1 MRFLE
6 VKSGE
11 FIAVDTIAK
20 IHDVVTVD
28 VVHTNGAHKHVQPE
42 ESFSVTT
49 KRGEVYPGV
58 RLDAREFTKL
68 VRGE

>member
-11 FIAVDTIAK
+11 FIAIDTIAR

-28 VVHTNGAHKHVQPE
+28 VVYTDGAHRHAQPE
-42 ESFSVTT
+42 KSFSVTT
-49 KRGEVYPGV
+49 KRGEVYTGV
-58 RLDAREFTKL
+58 RLEPREFFKL
-68 VRGE
+68 VLGE